1 MKNVEAVVEPE
12 RAVVRILAI
21 GVQAA
26 GVTGL
31 GGGGVT
37 ATGATAPA
45 AHPLPEDWVFAR
57 LDPQTMTSLLVLK
70 EKGTT
75 AFGNG
80 TSAVQVGKTV
90 WFGTYGGDRIAYTE
104 MP

>member
-1 MKNVEAVVEPE
+1 
-12 RAVVRILAI
+12 
-21 GVQAA
+21 
-26 GVTGL
+26 
-31 GGGGVT
+31 
-37 ATGATAPA
+37 
-45 AHPLPEDWVFAR
+45 
-57 LDPQTMTSLLVLK
+57 MTSLLVLK